1 MKKLF
6 VAVLCCTTV
15 FLHAQKTKRTELGFN
30 TSPLLTTFISIGATQ
45 TSNPPIAF
53 TWKRIRENG
62 RALRMGLGF
71 NLRSETGFIE
81 PNTNKFY
88 FHIGFERRRDITEK
102 WKYYWGGDIL
112 FNRENSFRE
121 RSLIGDG
128 VGLGPVLGLH
138 FMFNEKISL
147 STESSMYLM
156 FGDEASFNF
165 IPPISIYF
173 NVQFK
178 KQKRKRRRDRIAE
191 QFAD

>member
-1 MKKLF
+1 MKKFF
-6 VAVLCCTTV
+6 VAVLCGITV
-15 FLHAQKTKRTELGFN
+15 FVQAQSTKKTEVGFN
-30 TSPLLTTFISIGATQ
+30 ASPLLSTFISIGGTRII
-45 TSNPPIAF
+45 NPPMAF
-53 TWKRIRENG
+53 TWKRVRENG

-88 FHIGFERRRDITEK
+88 FHLGFERRRDITDK

-112 FNRENSFRE
+112 FNRENSFIQ
-121 RSLIGDG
+121 RSLIDDG
-128 VGLGPVLGLH
+128 VGLGPVLGL
-138 FMFNEKISL
+138 FYVFNEKISL

-165 IPPISIYF
+165 IPPTSIYF

-178 KQKRKRRRDRIAE
+178 KRKRKQRRKRIAE